1 MNYLVIEGF
10 KDAAVK
16 FSAETKIDPMV
27 NLESIQDRMNIRNAV
42 QEGNI
47 ELAIEQVNDLDP
59 EVCPLTFKPVIDSYF
74 RFWIPI
80 QNCFSIYSSK
90 D

>member
-59 EVCPLTFKPVIDSYF
+59 EV
-74 RFWIPI
+74 
-80 QNCFSIYSSK
+80 
-90 D
+90 

>member
-16 FSAETKIDPMV
+16 FSSETKIDPMV
-27 NLESIQDRMNIRNAV
+27 NLESIQDRMNIRNSV

-47 ELAIEQVNDLDP
+47 EHAIEQVNDLDP
-59 EVCPLTFKPVIDSYF
+59 EARCHCFIMDSPLIG
-74 RFWIPI
+74 PI
-80 QNCFSIYSSK
+80 FNLNIISLLL
-90 D
+90 

>member
-16 FSAETKIDPMV
+16 FSSETKIDPMV
-27 NLESIQDRMNIRNAV
+27 NLESIQDRMNIRNSV

-47 ELAIEQVNDLDP
+47 ENAIEQVNDLDP
-59 EVCPLTFKPVIDSYF
+59 EARGHCCI
-74 RFWIPI
+74 I
-80 QNCFSIYSSK
+80 N
-90 D
+90 

>member
-10 KDAAVK
+10 KEAAVK
-16 FSAETKIDPMV
+16 FSSEGKIDPMV

-47 ELAIEQVNDLDP
+47 ENAIEQVNDLDP
-59 EVCPLTFKPVIDSYF
+59 EV
-74 RFWIPI
+74 RG
-80 QNCFSIYSSK
+80 
-90 D
+90 